1 MTALFYSA
9 PISIAMATYNGLPYI
24 REQLDS
30 IFSEMAENDE
40 LIIVDDGSTD
50 GTVEFL
56 KNKTDARLKLH
67 LHSINQG
74 VLATFNEALSFASH
88 EIIFLSDQDDI
99 WLPGKRNAFA
109 DIFHHDNKCLLVIS
123 DARIID
129 GSGTVIRES
138 FMQHRGG
145 FRSDLLSNLFRN
157 RFLGCCMA
165 LHRRLLQRAMPV
177 PLSVPMHDMWF
188 GAIAT
193 LRGGVRY
200 NPKAYL
206 DYRRHGGNVSPSHR
220 ASLYQMLVWRISLA
234 LALLVRQVKFQIVG
248 KK

>member
-1 MTALFYSA
+1 
-9 PISIAMATYNGLPYI
+9 MATYNGLPYL

-30 IFSEMAENDE
+30 IFSEMENTDE
-40 LIIVDDGSTD
+40 LIIVDDASTD
-50 GTVEFL
+50 GTVEL
-56 KNKTDARLKLH
+56 LQQQTDLRLKLH

-99 WLPGKRNAFA
+99 WTPGKRNAFT
-109 DIFHHDNKCLLVIS
+109 DIFHNDSKCLVVIS
-123 DARIID
+123 DARVID
-129 GSGTVIRES
+129 GSGVVIRES

-145 FRSDLLSNLFRN
+145 FRAGLLSNLFRN

-165 LHRRLLQRAMPV
+165 LHRRLLLQAMPI
-177 PLSVPMHDMWF
+177 PLSVPMHDMWC

-193 LRGGVRY
+193 LSGGVRY

-206 DYRRHGGNVSPSHR
+206 DYRRHGGNASPSHR
-220 ASLYQMLVWRISLA
+220 ASLYQMLVWRMSLV
-234 LALLVRQVKFQIVG
+234 LALLVRQVKFQLEG
-248 KK
+248 RK